1 MAKETKIIKPQEGFQ
16 EKFVRSNVDFVV
28 GGGVL
33 NPQPV
38 DSLVATPSGFVRIG
52 DLKAGDIIC
61 DTKGGTQ
68 RVNFVLDKGLQP
80 CVEFTLSDGRKVES
94 ALSHHWLVKERH
106 GKVLELSSQEIID
119 YVDAEEKRRN
129 TRLPNRVNRLRIPL
143 CEPCFFEDKYA
154 ELRTIHPYVLGF
166 LLGDGSLSEKGHTI
180 YISVPK
186 EDYHVVEYIRSLG
199 YNLVIDDKNDSECM
213 HYAFRGGKI
222 RGYLRDLGLSGKLSY
237 NKFIPDAYKYAPI
250 EDRIALLQGLFDSDG
265 NCEKKKGQ
273 VTLHSTSRQL
283 IEDTQFVVRSI
294 GGIANYN
301 THKAG
306 VGTIKGKQYNFRE
319 SYMLCVRTKNDKELF
334 HFERKNKYAK
344 TDNERRWKVMVSI
357 ESYELIGEKHVACI
371 NVDNAEHKYLT
382 DNFVITCNCGK
393 TFAAVL
399 SVGEA
404 SSDPNFRAVFLRNNL
419 NDLKSGGGILDTFR
433 EVYGNGVTIVE
444 SGDPSATFPSGARCD
459 ITHVA
464 DQSRDKVMQRFKG
477 RQYDY
482 IYFDEGTGFTW
493 DTFTAIYSRNR
504 GRAKW
509 SGKVRMT
516 TNPERDH
523 WLRIFLDWY
532 IGVDGFIREDREGVV
547 RYFYMAG
554 ETVKDVVW
562 GDTKEECYQKCKVDI
577 DRKLAKINGKTGTAT
592 YRDMI
597 KSFTFYLGR
606 MSENKASL
614 GNNSGY
620 VGSVAV
626 SGGRNAEQL
635 LEGNW
640 NVSSKD
646 SIETAIPNDMAR
658 QVFMNDPAT
667 NGDKWI
673 TCDLADVGTDNF
685 TAIAWDGF
693 HIYDMLVVGKTTPR
707 QNAELLLNFAKK
719 HDIGTS
725 HIIYDG
731 TRGLYI
737 NDYIPDAIPFISAKK
752 PEGMYYLEAR
762 SLKEECYMRLAEAIK
777 RGEFSIADEVANSK
791 YEHQKVKEY
800 ITIQNEFL
808 EECAVVYFIDAG
820 SGKKR
825 MPSKKEMNAKLGK
838 ERSMDV
844 LDPCAMRMYPCL
856 EYAYGDE
863 LIKTASWYRDDE
875 EEEDEYDKFGFKRQ
889 SIFDETLWS

>member
-1 MAKETKIIKPQEGFQ
+1 MAKEQVIIKPHAGFQ
-16 EKFVRSNVDFVV
+16 EKFVRSNVDVCF
-28 GGGVL
+28 GGGCL
-33 NPQPV
+33 N
-38 DSLVATPSGFVRIG
+38 A
-52 DLKAGDIIC
+52 
-61 DTKGGTQ
+61 
-68 RVNFVLDKGLQP
+68 
-80 CVEFTLSDGRKVES
+80 
-94 ALSHHWLVKERH
+94 
-106 GKVLELSSQEIID
+106 
-119 YVDAEEKRRN
+119 
-129 TRLPNRVNRLRIPL
+129 
-143 CEPCFFEDKYA
+143 
-154 ELRTIHPYVLGF
+154 
-166 LLGDGSLSEKGHTI
+166 
-180 YISVPK
+180 
-186 EDYHVVEYIRSLG
+186 
-199 YNLVIDDKNDSECM
+199 
-213 HYAFRGGKI
+213 
-222 RGYLRDLGLSGKLSY
+222 
-237 NKFIPDAYKYAPI
+237 
-250 EDRIALLQGLFDSDG
+250 
-265 NCEKKKGQ
+265 
-273 VTLHSTSRQL
+273 
-283 IEDTQFVVRSI
+283 
-294 GGIANYN
+294 
-301 THKAG
+301 
-306 VGTIKGKQYNFRE
+306 
-319 SYMLCVRTKNDKELF
+319 
-334 HFERKNKYAK
+334 
-344 TDNERRWKVMVSI
+344 
-357 ESYELIGEKHVACI
+357 
-371 NVDNAEHKYLT
+371 
-382 DNFVITCNCGK
+382 GK
-393 TFAAVL
+393 TAGAVL
-399 SVGEA
+399 MCGEP
-404 SSDPNFRAVFLRNNL
+404 SLDPKFRAVFLRNNL
-419 NDLKSGGGILDTFR
+419 GDLKSGGGILDEFR
-433 EVYGNGVTIVE
+433 SMYRGGVEVVE
-444 SGDPSATFPSGARCD
+444 SGDPRVIFPSGARID
-459 ITHVA
+459 VTHIA
-464 DQSRDKVMQRFKG
+464 DQSREKVRQRFKG
-477 RQYDY
+477 RQYDL
-482 IYFDEGTGFTW
+482 IYFDEMTGFTW
-493 DTFTAIYSRNR
+493 ECFTEVCTRNR
-504 GRAKW
+504 GTAKW
-509 SGKVRMT
+509 TGKIRGT

-554 ETVKDVVW
+554 ATVKDVVW
-562 GDTKEECYQKCKVDI
+562 GDSKLEVYKQCKADI
-577 DRKLAKINGKTGTAT
+577 DRKLARINGKNGKAT
-592 YRDMI
+592 WESMI

-606 MSENKASL
+606 MSENISSI
-614 GNNSGY
+614 GNNENY
-620 VGSVAV
+620 VGTVAM
-626 SGGRNAEQL
+626 SGGANAEQL

-863 LIKTASWYRDDE
+863 LIKTASWYRE
-875 EEEDEYDKFGFKRQ
+875 EEEDEDEYDKFGFKKQ

>member
-1 MAKETKIIKPQEGFQ
+1 MAKEQVIIKPHAGFQ
-16 EKFVRSNVDFVV
+16 EKFVRSNVDVCF
-28 GGGVL
+28 GGGCL
-33 NPQPV
+33 N
-38 DSLVATPSGFVRIG
+38 A
-52 DLKAGDIIC
+52 
-61 DTKGGTQ
+61 
-68 RVNFVLDKGLQP
+68 
-80 CVEFTLSDGRKVES
+80 
-94 ALSHHWLVKERH
+94 
-106 GKVLELSSQEIID
+106 
-119 YVDAEEKRRN
+119 
-129 TRLPNRVNRLRIPL
+129 
-143 CEPCFFEDKYA
+143 
-154 ELRTIHPYVLGF
+154 
-166 LLGDGSLSEKGHTI
+166 
-180 YISVPK
+180 
-186 EDYHVVEYIRSLG
+186 
-199 YNLVIDDKNDSECM
+199 
-213 HYAFRGGKI
+213 
-222 RGYLRDLGLSGKLSY
+222 
-237 NKFIPDAYKYAPI
+237 
-250 EDRIALLQGLFDSDG
+250 
-265 NCEKKKGQ
+265 
-273 VTLHSTSRQL
+273 
-283 IEDTQFVVRSI
+283 
-294 GGIANYN
+294 
-301 THKAG
+301 
-306 VGTIKGKQYNFRE
+306 
-319 SYMLCVRTKNDKELF
+319 
-334 HFERKNKYAK
+334 
-344 TDNERRWKVMVSI
+344 
-357 ESYELIGEKHVACI
+357 
-371 NVDNAEHKYLT
+371 
-382 DNFVITCNCGK
+382 GK
-393 TFAAVL
+393 TAGAVL
-399 SVGEA
+399 MCGEP
-404 SSDPNFRAVFLRNNL
+404 SLDPKFRAVFLRNNL
-419 NDLKSGGGILDTFR
+419 GDLKSGGGILDEFR
-433 EVYGNGVTIVE
+433 SMYRGGVEVVE
-444 SGDPSATFPSGARCD
+444 SGDPRVVFPSGARID
-459 ITHVA
+459 VTHIA
-464 DQSRDKVMQRFKG
+464 DQSREKVRQRFKG
-477 RQYDY
+477 RQYDL
-482 IYFDEGTGFTW
+482 IYFDEMTGFTW
-493 DTFTAIYSRNR
+493 ECFTEVCTRNR
-504 GRAKW
+504 GTAKW
-509 SGKVRMT
+509 TGKIRGT

-554 ETVKDVVW
+554 ATVKDVVW
-562 GDTKEECYQKCKVDI
+562 GDSKLEVYKQCKADI
-577 DRKLAKINGKTGTAT
+577 DRKLARINGKNGKAT
-592 YRDMI
+592 WESMI

-606 MSENKASL
+606 MSENISSI
-614 GNNSGY
+614 GNNENY
-620 VGSVAV
+620 VGTVAM
-626 SGGRNAEQL
+626 SGGANAEQL

-875 EEEDEYDKFGFKRQ
+875 EDEDEYDKFGFKKQ

>member
-1 MAKETKIIKPQEGFQ
+1 MAKEQVIIKPHAGFQ
-16 EKFVRSNVDFVV
+16 EKFVRSNVDVCF
-28 GGGVL
+28 GGGCL
-33 NPQPV
+33 N
-38 DSLVATPSGFVRIG
+38 A
-52 DLKAGDIIC
+52 
-61 DTKGGTQ
+61 
-68 RVNFVLDKGLQP
+68 
-80 CVEFTLSDGRKVES
+80 
-94 ALSHHWLVKERH
+94 
-106 GKVLELSSQEIID
+106 
-119 YVDAEEKRRN
+119 
-129 TRLPNRVNRLRIPL
+129 
-143 CEPCFFEDKYA
+143 
-154 ELRTIHPYVLGF
+154 
-166 LLGDGSLSEKGHTI
+166 
-180 YISVPK
+180 
-186 EDYHVVEYIRSLG
+186 
-199 YNLVIDDKNDSECM
+199 
-213 HYAFRGGKI
+213 
-222 RGYLRDLGLSGKLSY
+222 
-237 NKFIPDAYKYAPI
+237 
-250 EDRIALLQGLFDSDG
+250 
-265 NCEKKKGQ
+265 
-273 VTLHSTSRQL
+273 
-283 IEDTQFVVRSI
+283 
-294 GGIANYN
+294 
-301 THKAG
+301 
-306 VGTIKGKQYNFRE
+306 
-319 SYMLCVRTKNDKELF
+319 
-334 HFERKNKYAK
+334 
-344 TDNERRWKVMVSI
+344 
-357 ESYELIGEKHVACI
+357 
-371 NVDNAEHKYLT
+371 
-382 DNFVITCNCGK
+382 GK
-393 TFAAVL
+393 TAGAVL
-399 SVGEA
+399 MCGEP
-404 SSDPNFRAVFLRNNL
+404 SLDPKFRAVFLRNNL
-419 NDLKSGGGILDTFR
+419 GDLKSGGGILDEFR
-433 EVYGNGVTIVE
+433 SMYRGGVEVVE
-444 SGDPSATFPSGARCD
+444 SGDPRVVFPSGARID
-459 ITHVA
+459 VTHIA
-464 DQSRDKVMQRFKG
+464 DQSREKVRQRFKG
-477 RQYDY
+477 RQYDL
-482 IYFDEGTGFTW
+482 IYFDEMTGFTW
-493 DTFTAIYSRNR
+493 DCFTEVCTRNR
-504 GRAKW
+504 GTAKW
-509 SGKVRMT
+509 TGKIRGT

-554 ETVKDVVW
+554 ATVKDVVW
-562 GDTKEECYQKCKVDI
+562 GDSKLEVYKQCKADI
-577 DRKLAKINGKTGTAT
+577 DRKLARINGKNGKAT
-592 YRDMI
+592 WESMI

-606 MSENKASL
+606 MSENISSI
-614 GNNSGY
+614 GNNENY
-620 VGSVAV
+620 VGTVAM
-626 SGGRNAEQL
+626 SGGANAEQL

-863 LIKTASWYRDDE
+863 LIKTASWYRDE
-875 EEEDEYDKFGFKRQ
+875 EEDEDEYDKFGFKKQ
-889 SIFDETLWS
+889 SIYDETLWS

>member
-1 MAKETKIIKPQEGFQ
+1 MAKEQVIIKPHAGFQ
-16 EKFVRSNVDFVV
+16 EKFVRSNVDVCF
-28 GGGVL
+28 GGGCL
-33 NPQPV
+33 N
-38 DSLVATPSGFVRIG
+38 A
-52 DLKAGDIIC
+52 
-61 DTKGGTQ
+61 
-68 RVNFVLDKGLQP
+68 
-80 CVEFTLSDGRKVES
+80 
-94 ALSHHWLVKERH
+94 
-106 GKVLELSSQEIID
+106 
-119 YVDAEEKRRN
+119 
-129 TRLPNRVNRLRIPL
+129 
-143 CEPCFFEDKYA
+143 
-154 ELRTIHPYVLGF
+154 
-166 LLGDGSLSEKGHTI
+166 
-180 YISVPK
+180 
-186 EDYHVVEYIRSLG
+186 
-199 YNLVIDDKNDSECM
+199 
-213 HYAFRGGKI
+213 
-222 RGYLRDLGLSGKLSY
+222 
-237 NKFIPDAYKYAPI
+237 
-250 EDRIALLQGLFDSDG
+250 
-265 NCEKKKGQ
+265 
-273 VTLHSTSRQL
+273 
-283 IEDTQFVVRSI
+283 
-294 GGIANYN
+294 
-301 THKAG
+301 
-306 VGTIKGKQYNFRE
+306 
-319 SYMLCVRTKNDKELF
+319 
-334 HFERKNKYAK
+334 
-344 TDNERRWKVMVSI
+344 
-357 ESYELIGEKHVACI
+357 
-371 NVDNAEHKYLT
+371 
-382 DNFVITCNCGK
+382 GK
-393 TFAAVL
+393 TAGAVL
-399 SVGEA
+399 MCGEP
-404 SSDPNFRAVFLRNNL
+404 SLDPKFRAVFLRNNL
-419 NDLKSGGGILDTFR
+419 GDLKSGGGILDEFR
-433 EVYGNGVTIVE
+433 SMYRGGVEVVE
-444 SGDPSATFPSGARCD
+444 SGDPRVVFPSGARID
-459 ITHVA
+459 VTHIA
-464 DQSRDKVMQRFKG
+464 DQSREKVRQRFKG
-477 RQYDY
+477 RQYDL
-482 IYFDEGTGFTW
+482 IYFDEMTGFTW
-493 DTFTAIYSRNR
+493 ECFTEVCTRNR
-504 GRAKW
+504 GTAKW
-509 SGKVRMT
+509 TGKIRGT

-523 WLRIFLDWY
+523 WLRVFLDWY

-554 ETVKDVVW
+554 ATVKDVVW
-562 GDTKEECYQKCKVDI
+562 GDSKLEVYRQCKADI
-577 DRKLAKINGKTGTAT
+577 DRKLARINGKNGKAT
-592 YRDMI
+592 WESMI

-606 MSENKASL
+606 MSENISSI
-614 GNNSGY
+614 GNNENY
-620 VGSVAV
+620 VGTVAM
-626 SGGRNAEQL
+626 SGGANAEQL

-863 LIKTASWYRDDE
+863 LIKTASWYRDE
-875 EEEDEYDKFGFKRQ
+875 EEDEDEYDKFGFKKQ

>member
-1 MAKETKIIKPQEGFQ
+1 MAKEQVIIKPHAGFQ
-16 EKFVRSNVDFVV
+16 EKFVRSNVDVCF
-28 GGGVL
+28 GGGCL
-33 NPQPV
+33 N
-38 DSLVATPSGFVRIG
+38 A
-52 DLKAGDIIC
+52 
-61 DTKGGTQ
+61 
-68 RVNFVLDKGLQP
+68 
-80 CVEFTLSDGRKVES
+80 
-94 ALSHHWLVKERH
+94 
-106 GKVLELSSQEIID
+106 
-119 YVDAEEKRRN
+119 
-129 TRLPNRVNRLRIPL
+129 
-143 CEPCFFEDKYA
+143 
-154 ELRTIHPYVLGF
+154 
-166 LLGDGSLSEKGHTI
+166 
-180 YISVPK
+180 
-186 EDYHVVEYIRSLG
+186 
-199 YNLVIDDKNDSECM
+199 
-213 HYAFRGGKI
+213 
-222 RGYLRDLGLSGKLSY
+222 
-237 NKFIPDAYKYAPI
+237 
-250 EDRIALLQGLFDSDG
+250 
-265 NCEKKKGQ
+265 
-273 VTLHSTSRQL
+273 
-283 IEDTQFVVRSI
+283 
-294 GGIANYN
+294 
-301 THKAG
+301 
-306 VGTIKGKQYNFRE
+306 
-319 SYMLCVRTKNDKELF
+319 
-334 HFERKNKYAK
+334 
-344 TDNERRWKVMVSI
+344 
-357 ESYELIGEKHVACI
+357 
-371 NVDNAEHKYLT
+371 
-382 DNFVITCNCGK
+382 GK
-393 TFAAVL
+393 TAGAVL
-399 SVGEA
+399 MCGEP
-404 SSDPNFRAVFLRNNL
+404 SLDPKFRAVFLRNNL
-419 NDLKSGGGILDTFR
+419 GDLKSGGGILDEFR
-433 EVYGNGVTIVE
+433 SMYRGGVEVVE
-444 SGDPSATFPSGARCD
+444 SGDPRVVFPSGARID
-459 ITHVA
+459 VTHIA
-464 DQSRDKVMQRFKG
+464 DQSREKVRQRFKG
-477 RQYDY
+477 RQYDL
-482 IYFDEGTGFTW
+482 IYFDEMTGFSW
-493 DTFTAIYSRNR
+493 DCFTEVCTRNR
-504 GRAKW
+504 GTAKW
-509 SGKVRMT
+509 TGKIRGT

-523 WLRIFLDWY
+523 WLRVFLDWY

-554 ETVKDVVW
+554 ATVKDVVW
-562 GDTKEECYQKCKVDI
+562 GDSKLEVYRQCKADI
-577 DRKLAKINGKTGTAT
+577 DRKLARINGKNGKAT
-592 YRDMI
+592 WESMI

-606 MSENKASL
+606 MSENISSI
-614 GNNSGY
+614 GNNENY
-620 VGSVAV
+620 VGTVAM
-626 SGGRNAEQL
+626 SGGANAEQL

-719 HDIGTS
+719 NDIGTS

-808 EECAVVYFIDAG
+808 EECAVVYFVDAG

-863 LIKTASWYRDDE
+863 LIKTASWYRD
-875 EEEDEYDKFGFKRQ
+875 EEEDEDEYDMYGFKKQ

>member
-1 MAKETKIIKPQEGFQ
+1 MGKEQVIIKPHAGFQ
-16 EKFVRSNVDFVV
+16 EKFVRSNVDVCF
-28 GGGVL
+28 GGGCL
-33 NPQPV
+33 N
-38 DSLVATPSGFVRIG
+38 A
-52 DLKAGDIIC
+52 
-61 DTKGGTQ
+61 
-68 RVNFVLDKGLQP
+68 
-80 CVEFTLSDGRKVES
+80 
-94 ALSHHWLVKERH
+94 
-106 GKVLELSSQEIID
+106 
-119 YVDAEEKRRN
+119 
-129 TRLPNRVNRLRIPL
+129 
-143 CEPCFFEDKYA
+143 
-154 ELRTIHPYVLGF
+154 
-166 LLGDGSLSEKGHTI
+166 
-180 YISVPK
+180 
-186 EDYHVVEYIRSLG
+186 
-199 YNLVIDDKNDSECM
+199 
-213 HYAFRGGKI
+213 
-222 RGYLRDLGLSGKLSY
+222 
-237 NKFIPDAYKYAPI
+237 
-250 EDRIALLQGLFDSDG
+250 
-265 NCEKKKGQ
+265 
-273 VTLHSTSRQL
+273 
-283 IEDTQFVVRSI
+283 
-294 GGIANYN
+294 
-301 THKAG
+301 
-306 VGTIKGKQYNFRE
+306 
-319 SYMLCVRTKNDKELF
+319 
-334 HFERKNKYAK
+334 
-344 TDNERRWKVMVSI
+344 
-357 ESYELIGEKHVACI
+357 
-371 NVDNAEHKYLT
+371 
-382 DNFVITCNCGK
+382 GK
-393 TFAAVL
+393 TAGAVL
-399 SVGEA
+399 MCGEP
-404 SSDPNFRAVFLRNNL
+404 SLDPKFRAVFLRNNL
-419 NDLKSGGGILDTFR
+419 GDLKSVGGILDEFR
-433 EVYGNGVTIVE
+433 SMYRGGVEVVE
-444 SGDPSATFPSGARCD
+444 SGDPRVVFPSGARID
-459 ITHVA
+459 VTHIA
-464 DQSRDKVMQRFKG
+464 DQSREKVRQRFKG
-477 RQYDY
+477 RQYDL
-482 IYFDEGTGFTW
+482 IYFDEMTGFTW
-493 DTFTAIYSRNR
+493 DCFTEVCTRNR
-504 GRAKW
+504 GTAKW
-509 SGKVRMT
+509 TGKIRGT

-554 ETVKDVVW
+554 ATVKDVVW
-562 GDTKEECYQKCKVDI
+562 GDSKLEVYKQCKADI
-577 DRKLAKINGKTGTAT
+577 DRKLARINGKNGKAT
-592 YRDMI
+592 WESMI

-606 MSENKASL
+606 MSENISSI
-614 GNNSGY
+614 GNNENY
-620 VGSVAV
+620 VGTVAM
-626 SGGRNAEQL
+626 SGGANAEQL

-863 LIKTASWYRDDE
+863 LIKTASWYRDE
-875 EEEDEYDKFGFKRQ
+875 EEDEDEYDKFGFKKQ

>member
-1 MAKETKIIKPQEGFQ
+1 MAKEQVIIKPHAGFQ
-16 EKFVRSNVDFVV
+16 EKFVRSNVDVCF
-28 GGGVL
+28 GGGCL
-33 NPQPV
+33 N
-38 DSLVATPSGFVRIG
+38 A
-52 DLKAGDIIC
+52 
-61 DTKGGTQ
+61 
-68 RVNFVLDKGLQP
+68 
-80 CVEFTLSDGRKVES
+80 
-94 ALSHHWLVKERH
+94 
-106 GKVLELSSQEIID
+106 
-119 YVDAEEKRRN
+119 
-129 TRLPNRVNRLRIPL
+129 
-143 CEPCFFEDKYA
+143 
-154 ELRTIHPYVLGF
+154 
-166 LLGDGSLSEKGHTI
+166 
-180 YISVPK
+180 
-186 EDYHVVEYIRSLG
+186 
-199 YNLVIDDKNDSECM
+199 
-213 HYAFRGGKI
+213 
-222 RGYLRDLGLSGKLSY
+222 
-237 NKFIPDAYKYAPI
+237 
-250 EDRIALLQGLFDSDG
+250 
-265 NCEKKKGQ
+265 
-273 VTLHSTSRQL
+273 
-283 IEDTQFVVRSI
+283 
-294 GGIANYN
+294 
-301 THKAG
+301 
-306 VGTIKGKQYNFRE
+306 
-319 SYMLCVRTKNDKELF
+319 
-334 HFERKNKYAK
+334 
-344 TDNERRWKVMVSI
+344 
-357 ESYELIGEKHVACI
+357 
-371 NVDNAEHKYLT
+371 
-382 DNFVITCNCGK
+382 GK
-393 TFAAVL
+393 TAGAVL
-399 SVGEA
+399 MCGEP
-404 SSDPNFRAVFLRNNL
+404 SLDPKFRAVFLRNNL
-419 NDLKSGGGILDTFR
+419 GDLKSGGGILDEFR
-433 EVYGNGVTIVE
+433 SMYRGGVEVIE
-444 SGDPSATFPSGARCD
+444 SGDPRVVFPSGARID
-459 ITHVA
+459 VTHIA
-464 DQSRDKVMQRFKG
+464 DQSREKVRQRFKG
-477 RQYDY
+477 RQYDL
-482 IYFDEGTGFTW
+482 IYFDEMTGFSW
-493 DTFTAIYSRNR
+493 DCFTEVCTRNR
-504 GRAKW
+504 GTAKW
-509 SGKVRMT
+509 TGKIRGT

-523 WLRIFLDWY
+523 WLRVFLDWY

-554 ETVKDVVW
+554 ATVKDVVW
-562 GDTKEECYQKCKVDI
+562 GDSKLEVYRQCKADI
-577 DRKLAKINGKTGTAT
+577 DRKLARINGKNGKAT
-592 YRDMI
+592 WESMI

-606 MSENKASL
+606 MSENISSI
-614 GNNSGY
+614 GNNENY
-620 VGSVAV
+620 VGTVAM
-626 SGGRNAEQL
+626 SGGANAEQL

-875 EEEDEYDKFGFKRQ
+875 EDDDEYDKFGFKRQ

>member
-1 MAKETKIIKPQEGFQ
+1 MAKEQVIIKPHAGFQ
-16 EKFVRSNVDFVV
+16 EKFVRSNVDVCF
-28 GGGVL
+28 GGGCL
-33 NPQPV
+33 N
-38 DSLVATPSGFVRIG
+38 A
-52 DLKAGDIIC
+52 
-61 DTKGGTQ
+61 
-68 RVNFVLDKGLQP
+68 
-80 CVEFTLSDGRKVES
+80 
-94 ALSHHWLVKERH
+94 
-106 GKVLELSSQEIID
+106 
-119 YVDAEEKRRN
+119 
-129 TRLPNRVNRLRIPL
+129 
-143 CEPCFFEDKYA
+143 
-154 ELRTIHPYVLGF
+154 
-166 LLGDGSLSEKGHTI
+166 
-180 YISVPK
+180 
-186 EDYHVVEYIRSLG
+186 
-199 YNLVIDDKNDSECM
+199 
-213 HYAFRGGKI
+213 
-222 RGYLRDLGLSGKLSY
+222 
-237 NKFIPDAYKYAPI
+237 
-250 EDRIALLQGLFDSDG
+250 
-265 NCEKKKGQ
+265 
-273 VTLHSTSRQL
+273 
-283 IEDTQFVVRSI
+283 
-294 GGIANYN
+294 
-301 THKAG
+301 
-306 VGTIKGKQYNFRE
+306 
-319 SYMLCVRTKNDKELF
+319 
-334 HFERKNKYAK
+334 
-344 TDNERRWKVMVSI
+344 
-357 ESYELIGEKHVACI
+357 
-371 NVDNAEHKYLT
+371 
-382 DNFVITCNCGK
+382 GK
-393 TFAAVL
+393 TAGAVL
-399 SVGEA
+399 MCGEP
-404 SSDPNFRAVFLRNNL
+404 SLDPKFRAVFLRNNL
-419 NDLKSGGGILDTFR
+419 GDLKSGGGILDEFR
-433 EVYGNGVTIVE
+433 SMYRGGVEVVE
-444 SGDPSATFPSGARCD
+444 SGDPRVVFPSGARID
-459 ITHVA
+459 VTHIA
-464 DQSRDKVMQRFKG
+464 DQSREKVRQRFKG
-477 RQYDY
+477 RQYDL
-482 IYFDEGTGFTW
+482 IYFDEMTGFTW
-493 DTFTAIYSRNR
+493 DCFTEVCTRNR
-504 GRAKW
+504 GTAKW
-509 SGKVRMT
+509 TGKIRGT

-554 ETVKDVVW
+554 ATVKDVVW
-562 GDTKEECYQKCKVDI
+562 GDSKLEVYKQCKADI
-577 DRKLAKINGKTGTAT
+577 DRKLARINGKNGKAT
-592 YRDMI
+592 WESMI

-606 MSENKASL
+606 MSENISSI
-614 GNNSGY
+614 GNNENY
-620 VGSVAV
+620 VGTVAM
-626 SGGRNAEQL
+626 SGGANAEQL

-863 LIKTASWYRDDE
+863 LIKTASWYRDEGED
-875 EEEDEYDKFGFKRQ
+875 EDEYDKFGFKKQ

>member
-16 EKFVRSNVDFVV
+16 EKFVRSNIDFVV

-33 NPQPV
+33 NPQPL
-38 DSLVATPSGFVRIG
+38 DSLVATPNGFVRMEDI
-52 DLKAGDIIC
+52 KAGDIIC

-68 RVNFVLDKGLQP
+68 RVNFVLDKGVLP
-80 CVEFTLSDGRKVES
+80 CVEFTLGDGRTIRS
-94 ALSHHWLVKERH
+94 ALTHNWLIQDKH
-106 GKVLELSSQEIID
+106 
-119 YVDAEEKRRN
+119 
-129 TRLPNRVNRLRIPL
+129 NRVRKVTAQHIVDYMRTKEDGKRVNKTNYKIPL
-143 CEPCFFEDKYA
+143 CEPVLGEKKQ
-154 ELRTIHPYVLGF
+154 LPVHPY
-166 LLGDGSLSEKGHTI
+166 LLGLLIGDGCFSQKSYRPILTTI
-180 YISVPK
+180 DIDIVERVKNLGYTIDLITNR
-186 EDYHVVEYIRSLG
+186 EDNLHYYIR
-199 YNLVIDDKNDSECM
+199 NKEVKNYLKEC
-213 HYAFRGGKI
+213 GLWG
-222 RGYLRDLGLSGKLSY
+222 LRSY
-237 NKFIPDAYKYAPI
+237 EKFIPEEYLFASF
-250 EDRIALLQGLFDSDG
+250 EDRVELLKGLFDSDG
-265 NCEKKKGQ
+265 TCSETHQ
-273 VTLHSTSRQL
+273 VSYGTTSELLCQDVKTLVYSL
-283 IEDTQFVVRSI
+283 
-294 GGIANYN
+294 GGRCSVYN
-301 THKAG
+301 TKE
-306 VGTIKGKQYNFRE
+306 GTRDWGYKTSQCRPSFTLYPKLKDDSIFFN
-319 SYMLCVRTKNDKELF
+319 L
-334 HFERKNKYAK
+334 ERKRTRAI
-344 TDNERRWKVMVSI
+344 TDNERVEKVALSIVSYRMVKPC
-357 ESYELIGEKHVACI
+357 EMRCI
-371 NVDNAEHKYLT
+371 NVSGEDHLYLT

-399 SVGEA
+399 SVAEA
-404 SSDPNFRAVFLRNNL
+404 SSDPNFRGVFLRNNL

-433 EVYGNGVTIVE
+433 DVYGDGVSIVE
-444 SGDPSATFPSGARCD
+444 SGDPSATFTSGAKCD

-464 DQSRDKVMQRFKG
+464 DQNRDKVMQRFKG

-493 DTFTAIYSRNR
+493 DTFTTIYSRNR

-509 SGKVRMT
+509 TGKVRMT

-523 WLRIFLDWY
+523 WLRVFLDWY
-532 IGVDGFIREDREGVV
+532 IGIDGFIREDREGVV

-554 ETVKDVVW
+554 ATVKDVVW
-562 GDTKEECYQKCKVDI
+562 GDTKEIVYKQCKADI

-592 YRDMI
+592 YKDMI

-620 VGSVAV
+620 VGSVAI
-626 SGGRNAEQL
+626 SGGANSEQL

-646 SIETAIPNDMAR
+646 MIETAIPNDMAR
-658 QVFMNDPAT
+658 QVFLNDPAT

-719 HDIGTS
+719 HDIGPS

-737 NDYIPDAIPFISAKK
+737 NDYIPDAIPFVSAKK
-752 PEGMYYLEAR
+752 SEGMYYLEAR
-762 SLKEECYMRLAEAIK
+762 NLKDECYMRLAEAIK
-777 RGEFSIADEVANSK
+777 RGEFSIADEVANRK
-791 YEHQKVKEY
+791 YEHQKLKET
-800 ITIQNEFL
+800 ISIQNEFL
-808 EECAVVYFIDAG
+808 EECAVVYFVDAG

-844 LDPCAMRMYPCL
+844 LDPCAMRMYVCL
-856 EYAYGDE
+856 EYVYGEE
-863 LIKTASWYRDDE
+863 LIKTASWYKGNDDDDD
-875 EEEDEYDKFGFKRQ
+875 DEYDRYGFRKQ
-889 SIFDETLWS
+889 TIYDDTLWS

>member
-1 MAKETKIIKPQEGFQ
+1 MAKEQVIIKPHAGIQ
-16 EKFVRSNVDFVV
+16 EKFVRSNVDVCF
-28 GGGVL
+28 GGGCL
-33 NPQPV
+33 N
-38 DSLVATPSGFVRIG
+38 A
-52 DLKAGDIIC
+52 
-61 DTKGGTQ
+61 
-68 RVNFVLDKGLQP
+68 
-80 CVEFTLSDGRKVES
+80 
-94 ALSHHWLVKERH
+94 
-106 GKVLELSSQEIID
+106 
-119 YVDAEEKRRN
+119 
-129 TRLPNRVNRLRIPL
+129 
-143 CEPCFFEDKYA
+143 
-154 ELRTIHPYVLGF
+154 
-166 LLGDGSLSEKGHTI
+166 
-180 YISVPK
+180 
-186 EDYHVVEYIRSLG
+186 
-199 YNLVIDDKNDSECM
+199 
-213 HYAFRGGKI
+213 
-222 RGYLRDLGLSGKLSY
+222 
-237 NKFIPDAYKYAPI
+237 
-250 EDRIALLQGLFDSDG
+250 
-265 NCEKKKGQ
+265 
-273 VTLHSTSRQL
+273 
-283 IEDTQFVVRSI
+283 
-294 GGIANYN
+294 
-301 THKAG
+301 
-306 VGTIKGKQYNFRE
+306 
-319 SYMLCVRTKNDKELF
+319 
-334 HFERKNKYAK
+334 
-344 TDNERRWKVMVSI
+344 
-357 ESYELIGEKHVACI
+357 
-371 NVDNAEHKYLT
+371 
-382 DNFVITCNCGK
+382 GK
-393 TFAAVL
+393 TAGAVL
-399 SVGEA
+399 MCGEP
-404 SSDPNFRAVFLRNNL
+404 SLDPKFRAVFLRNNL
-419 NDLKSGGGILDTFR
+419 GDLKSGGGILDEFR
-433 EVYGNGVTIVE
+433 SMYRGGVEVVE
-444 SGDPSATFPSGARCD
+444 SGDPRVVFPSGARID
-459 ITHVA
+459 VTHIA
-464 DQSRDKVMQRFKG
+464 DQSREKVRQRFKG
-477 RQYDY
+477 RQYDL
-482 IYFDEGTGFTW
+482 IYFDEMTGFTW
-493 DTFTAIYSRNR
+493 DCFTEVCTRNR
-504 GRAKW
+504 GTAKW
-509 SGKVRMT
+509 TGKIRGT

-554 ETVKDVVW
+554 ATVKDVVW
-562 GDTKEECYQKCKVDI
+562 GDSKLEVYKQCKADI
-577 DRKLAKINGKTGTAT
+577 DRKLARINGKNGKAT
-592 YRDMI
+592 WESMI

-606 MSENKASL
+606 MSENISSI
-614 GNNSGY
+614 GNNENY
-620 VGSVAV
+620 VGTVAM
-626 SGGRNAEQL
+626 SGGANAEQL

-863 LIKTASWYRDDE
+863 LIKTASWYRDE
-875 EEEDEYDKFGFKRQ
+875 EEDEDEYDKFGFKKQ